1 VRLSGFLGK
10 TTGQKRKSTMKI
22 IPKTIMVSALGLAL
36 ATNVF
41 AQINTNLQFTAAT
54 STDEQAIRLT
64 WTSTNGE
71 LYQIQYANALAT
83 NSDGSTAW
91 QTLYDDY
98 PSQGTN
104 TFWLDTGNYNLA
116 PAILHPKYMPMRFYR
131 ILDKGADTLLD
142 EPNVSVTSP
151 TSGTAVTGELT
162 ITVAAATDQPVLSGT
177 KLYVDGQ
184 EMRPAD
190 SFTNWNDGVTNYE
203 VDTYSINTCEWGN
216 GTHTLFAI
224 AENQSGFSDAMNS
237 PPVYSGHAASAF
249 VPVTFS
255 NLVTRISF
263 SQPSFDPSS
272 GQTQQVSAVFAAN
285 CNWTLNICDLY
296 SNVVQTVS
304 GSGTSMLYNWDGT
317 ANGTNLPNG
326 IYYYYIN
333 AQTNG
338 ESSDFV
344 SGGSSGGSGGNPP
357 SPSFARSSAVG
368 SDSSSSMELWAV
380 PVDLSGAPVPLA
392 LYPPGIDTSGLTIF
406 EASPAEI
413 QSLRPSVSR
422 TSFSA
427 MNSGGSFS
435 PDASGGGSSASS
447 QGSPAAPQR
456 PPNNPVRGLAGS
468 FAIAYQ
474 TFTGN
479 GPGGYHLNSPAN
491 KPYFQQIKIENSSGG
506 TFLPRPRAKL
516 EAENFVSEMQHW
528 GWTNGFVKAD
538 DQLKLSDM
546 QGSGTPFNQVNLGVF
561 IGHGTYGT
569 TSDQYANA
577 CNQMYFPITA
587 GTSAQWLRMSD
598 MNLGGAGTNGLKW
611 IAFKTC
617 VSLYPS
623 DWQSMQYYGIHPYN
637 SNLHLLLGSATD
649 CASSATQLSLWA
661 KYMNFGT
668 STNYSP
674 LTVRAAWYQSAK
686 DAYRGV
692 LFPSGTVMKFG
703 VAGDS
708 ACLDDLLQTNNAPQG
723 SWTYPTPVQVYP

>member
-1 VRLSGFLGK
+1 MK
-10 TTGQKRKSTMKI
+10 TTKIAALLFGVLLASFSQSFGQ
-22 IPKTIMVSALGLAL
+22 
-36 ATNVF
+36 
-41 AQINTNLQFTAAT
+41 TNLQFTAVAA
-54 STDEQAIRLT
+54 TDEHAIRLA
-64 WTSTNGE
+64 WASTNGE
-71 LYQIQYANALAT
+71 LYKIQYANAFAT

-116 PAILHPKYMPMRFYR
+116 PSISHPKNMPMRFYR
-131 ILDKGADTLLD
+131 ILDKGADTLSD
-142 EPNVSVTSP
+142 EPNVSVTAP

-190 SFTNWNDGVTNYE
+190 NFTNWNDGVTNYE

-237 PPVYSGHAASAF
+237 PPVYSGHAVSGF

-263 SQPSFDPSS
+263 SQPSFDPAS

-285 CNWTLNICDLY
+285 CNWILNICDVY
-296 SNVVQTVS
+296 SNVVQTAS

-317 ANGTNLPNG
+317 SNGANLPNG
-326 IYYYYIN
+326 TYYYYIN
-333 AQTNG
+333 AATNG
-338 ESSDFV
+338 LSSSFV
-344 SGGSSGGSGGNPP
+344 SGGSSGSGGGSPP
-357 SPSFARSSAVG
+357 SPDMASSSSLS
-368 SDSSSSMELWAV
+368 SDSSELWAMSA
-380 PVDLSGAPVPLA
+380 DGNDAVPLA
-392 LYPPGIDTSGLTIF
+392 IYPPGFDTNDLTIISATPAQVNAAR
-406 EASPAEI
+406 ASVA
-413 QSLRPSVSR
+413 RVSISSAR
-422 TSFSA
+422 FS
-427 MNSGGSFS
+427 SIDSGSFS
-435 PDASGGGSSASS
+435 PDASGGGSSAAS
-447 QGSPAAPQR
+447 QGSPATPQR
-456 PPNNPVRGLAGS
+456 PPNNPIRGLAGS

-506 TFLPRPRAKL
+506 TFLPRPRHKP
-516 EAENFVSEMQHW
+516 EADNFVSEMQHW
-528 GWTNGFVKAD
+528 GWTKGFVKAD

-561 IGHGTYGT
+561 LGHGTYGT

-577 CNQMYFPITA
+577 CNQMYFPVTA
-587 GTSAQWLRMSD
+587 GTGAQWLRMSD

-611 IAFKTC
+611 MALKTC

-637 SNLHLLLGSATD
+637 NNLHLLLGSATD
-649 CASSATQLSLWA
+649 SATSSTLLSLWA

-674 LTVRAAWYQSAK
+674 LTVRAAWYQAAK

-692 LFPSGTVMKFG
+692 QFPSGTVMKFG

-723 SWTYPTPVQVYP
+723 SWTCPNPVQVYP